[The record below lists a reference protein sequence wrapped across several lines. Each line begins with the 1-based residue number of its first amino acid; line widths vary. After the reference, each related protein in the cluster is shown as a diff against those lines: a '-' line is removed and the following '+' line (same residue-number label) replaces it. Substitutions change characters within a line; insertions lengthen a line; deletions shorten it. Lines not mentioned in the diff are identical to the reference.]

1 MNNYETM
8 FIVKSDL
15 ASEEKDKLLK
25 QLESDIAKQQGKIE
39 VSKVWAEKRSLCFKI
54 NKCSEGMYYLIQFSS
69 APDAISKLKQIW
81 NINDNILRFL
91 ILKK

>member
-15 ASEEKDKLLK
+15 KSEDRDKLLK
-25 QLESDIAKQQGKIE
+25 QLEADITKQQGKLE
-39 VSKVWAEKRSLCFKI
+39 VAKVWAEKRILGFKI
-54 NKCSEGMYYLIQFSS
+54 NKCEEGMFYLMQFSS

-81 NINDNILRFL
+81 KINDNILRFL